1 MVSSKDTIVYTIWAE
16 WDLGHEGRVFSTHQS
31 AIDSISMYFGDEDSE
46 LQMSIDEAMS
56 AGLLHINSAKV
67 E

>member
-16 WDLGHEGRVFSTHQS
+16 WDLGHEGRVFSTYEK
-31 AIDSISMYFGDEDSE
+31 AVESIAMFFGDEDSE
-46 LQMSIDEAMS
+46 LEMSIEEAINH
-56 AGLLHINSAKV
+56 GLLHISSAKV